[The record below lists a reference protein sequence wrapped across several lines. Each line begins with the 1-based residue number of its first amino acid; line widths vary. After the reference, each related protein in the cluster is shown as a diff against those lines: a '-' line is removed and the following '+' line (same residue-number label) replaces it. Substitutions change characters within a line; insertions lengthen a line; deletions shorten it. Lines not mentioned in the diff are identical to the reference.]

1 MRTPH
6 HERTY
11 HHRSW
16 TRNSHQ
22 DGAYGGPCY
31 RVSTWG
37 RTDTPYVVREKNG
50 VYYETPR
57 LKGHIMTRILVST
70 IKTVTFILGIVLA
83 SCFIGRGANNRMKH
97 VLTVQQRFIT
107 RRDNRLNRW

>member
-6 HERTY
+6 HQCAYYHRT
-11 HHRSW
+11 R
-16 TRNSHQ
+16 TRGTHQ
-22 DGAYGGPCY
+22 DGTHAGTFGLIC
-31 RVSTWG
+31 SWG
-37 RTDTPYVVREKNG
+37 RIDTTSVVREKNG

-97 VLTVQQRFIT
+97 VLTVQQRFIS

>member
-1 MRTPH
+1 MI
-6 HERTY
+6 
-11 HHRSW
+11 
-16 TRNSHQ
+16 
-22 DGAYGGPCY
+22 
-31 RVSTWG
+31 
-37 RTDTPYVVREKNG
+37 REKNG

-57 LKGHIMTRILVST
+57 LKGH

-97 VLTVQQRFIT
+97 VLTVQQRFIS